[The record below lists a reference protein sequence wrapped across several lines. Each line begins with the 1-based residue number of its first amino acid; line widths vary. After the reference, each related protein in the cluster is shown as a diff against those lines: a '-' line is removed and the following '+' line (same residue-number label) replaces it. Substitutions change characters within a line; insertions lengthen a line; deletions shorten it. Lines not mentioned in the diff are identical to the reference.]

1 MGNIIHRLRIKRN
14 LPFRCFILSFWI
26 ISASHTLI
34 LPTVTL
40 SDDRESKD
48 MAIQSVNKPAS
59 TFLSLL
65 LEWALST
72 SHAGTDLA
80 DVQDDSVEKM
90 DFISTH
96 YPTFLPKQYV
106 NLDHNRFSFEHPK
119 APSLKKNTPPPKL
132 IG

>member
-1 MGNIIHRLRIKRN
+1 MCNIIHRLRIKRN

-26 ISASHTLI
+26 ITASHALV

-40 SDDRESKD
+40 SDDRDSRD
-48 MAIQSVNKPAS
+48 MAIHSVNKPAS

-65 LEWALST
+65 LEWAFNSSNSST
-72 SHAGTDLA
+72 DFADL
-80 DVQDDSVEKM
+80 QDDSVEKM

-96 YPTFLPKQYV
+96 YPAFLPKQYI
-106 NLDHNRFSFEHPK
+106 NLDHERISFEYPK